1 MTRITFFFMVQFIFQ
16 ICNAQIKSQT
26 SDVSSLIE
34 KYRLILYDEMKKN
47 NIVGLS
53 LAVVDND
60 SIIWSEGFGS
70 YDTIKNIKVSDET
83 PFLIGSLTKLFTGIA
98 VMQLQEK
105 GLLNIDSPYVKYV
118 PEFKMKTIYG
128 SINDITIRSM
138 MTHHAGIPEIDVN
151 KFSKEPEYFAKLID
165 YINNDYAT
173 SPVNTIFR
181 YSNSG
186 VSLLG
191 NLIEKVS
198 NDNYFE
204 FIKKSILNPIGMRN
218 SGFFTSKNQPA
229 SCLLGYN
236 ENKKQFNELPLFD
249 MPAGGLYSSATDMGK
264 FIRAFILSGKTG
276 DTKILTKGSQNEMTK
291 VQNRDVFYD
300 FGNTSG
306 LIGGIHYSNVGK
318 LFSHS
323 SGTLYHKGGLEISPD
338 AGLGIVMLSNSSNA
352 DRIYYYMEI
361 ILNELGRINGIK
373 PSKPE
378 FVFLRNPLH
387 PEHNFVYKNDDN
399 IDTLTVSENDLD
411 KYTGIYAASDLAF
424 KVRMDKKHL
433 LLDFGI
439 YGKKY
444 LLPVKNNE
452 FVPAD
457 TSLKLNTK
465 GRYYFENFDNNTYII
480 QVYENGIQEIWGTKV
495 INEPI
500 KKIWLNRLGDYK
512 IVNVTEYE
520 KEIKLKIDYNLL
532 ILSYN
537 GDIYSSYRP
546 LKIINDNLAIV
557 YGFGQI
563 SGSALQ
569 FIKDES
575 GKEYLLFKGFKGMKK

>member
-1 MTRITFFFMVQFIFQ
+1 MQFILLNS
-16 ICNAQIKSQT
+16 NAQIKSDS

-34 KYRLILYDEMKKN
+34 KYRVILSDEMEKN

-53 LAVVDND
+53 IAVVDND
-60 SIIWSEGFGS
+60 SIIWSEGFGL
-70 YDTIKNIKVSDET
+70 YDTIKNIKVSEET
-83 PFLIGSLTKLFTGIA
+83 PFLIGSITKLFTGVA

-105 GLLNIDSPYVKYV
+105 GLLNIDSSYVKYV
-118 PEFKMKTIYG
+118 PEFKMKTNYG
-128 SINDITIRSM
+128 TINDITIRSM
-138 MTHHAGIPEIDVN
+138 MTHHAGIPGIDVN
-151 KFSKEPEYFAKLID
+151 QFSKEPEYFTKLID
-165 YINNDYAT
+165 YVNNDYAT
-173 SPVNTIFR
+173 NPVNTIFR

-186 VSLLG
+186 ISLLG
-191 NLIEKVS
+191 NLIENVS
-198 NDNYFE
+198 KDSYFE
-204 FIKKSILNPIGMRN
+204 FINKSILNPIEMKN

-229 SCLLGYN
+229 SCLFGYN

-249 MPAGGLYSSATDMGK
+249 IPAGGLYASAADMGK

-276 DTKILTKGSQNEMTK
+276 DPKFLTQASQNEMTN
-291 VQNRDVFYD
+291 VQNRNVFYD
-300 FGNTSG
+300 LGNTTG
-306 LIGGIHYSNVGK
+306 LIGGIHYTDIGK

-323 SGTLYHKGGLEISPD
+323 SSTLFHKGSIEIASD

-352 DRIYYYMEI
+352 NRIYYYMEI
-361 ILNELGRINGIK
+361 ILNELGRIKGIK
-373 PSKPE
+373 PDKPE
-378 FVFLRNPLH
+378 FVSLRNPLH
-387 PEHNFVYKNDDN
+387 LEHIFVYKNDDN
-399 IDTLTVSENDLD
+399 IDILTVSVNDLA
-411 KYTGIYAASDLAF
+411 KYIGTYAASDLVYE
-424 KVRMDKKHL
+424 VRMDKGHL

-457 TSLKLNTK
+457 TTLKLNTK
-465 GRYYFENFDNNTYII
+465 ERYYFQNFDNNTYLI
-480 QVYENGIQEIWGTKV
+480 QVYENGFQEIWGTKI

-500 KKIWLNRLGDYK
+500 NKLWINRLGDYK
-512 IVNVTEYE
+512 IVNETENE
-520 KEIKLKIDYNLL
+520 KEIKLKFDSNLM
-532 ILSYN
+532 ILSYS
-537 GDIYSSYRP
+537 GDIYNNYRP

-557 YGFGQI
+557 FGFGRI